1 VWSSLT
7 DVAHCPWLLPPAF
20 SETKIDPTVSVE
32 LDFREPLRDI
42 VPFLPDLF
50 GGGVIKRGEEYIFQ
64 HLWTEAGQSRRT
76 TIPTTHDTQRATRIR
91 IHDTTRHDT
100 TRHDTTRH
108 THPRVQVSG

>member
-1 VWSSLT
+1 VEVKHKPQLVTFGVWSSLT

-76 TIPTTHDTQRATRIR
+76 TMPTTHN
-91 IHDTTRHDT
+91 TTRT
-100 TRHDTTRH
+100 TLTLA
-108 THPRVQVSG
+108 RVQVSG